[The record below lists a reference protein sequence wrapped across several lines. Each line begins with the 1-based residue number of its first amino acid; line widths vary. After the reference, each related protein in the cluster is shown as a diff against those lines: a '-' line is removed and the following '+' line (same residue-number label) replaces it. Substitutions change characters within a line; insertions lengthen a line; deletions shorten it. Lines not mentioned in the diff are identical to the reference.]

1 MKYTVKDFETNFTQF
16 ATTRKEMSDYSIEI
30 VNDVNPLN
38 PVLMLRMYEQDASVD
53 NLVSLAS
60 QMLAKKEVR
69 FFFKEREITR
79 FIYDGVSDFGNCFKD
94 FPFLLDPC
102 LKYCYSIL
110 LKKLAAPSGGI
121 ASESKQS
128 E

>member
-1 MKYTVKDFETNFTQF
+1 MKYTDKDFSVNLKAF
-16 ATTRKEMSDYSIEI
+16 AATRRESADYSIEI
-30 VNDVNPLN
+30 VNDVNPMN
-38 PVLMLRMYEQDASVD
+38 PVTMLRIYEGDTSVD

-69 FFFKEREITR
+69 FYYKDREITR
-79 FIYDGVSDFGNCFKD
+79 FIYDGVGDFGDCFKD
-94 FPFLLDPC
+94 FPHLLDPC

-110 LKKLAAPSGGI
+110 LKKLSAPSGGI